1 MRSFVFHHQYA
12 YNVQKLKYGNLWS
25 DRETSILVKTFAFL
39 YKVDLFFYP
48 ILITLSNLH
57 CDNSN
62 LRASL
67 ICVVHYGSFPTRM
80 ALINIS
86 DAFFNLMRC
95 RSYFLVLYVYVGV
108 GRSSERLESAKKV
121 LARDADKDHR
131 GEQGLGHQ
139 EVERTRVQL
148 SPGGNKKV
156 P

>member
-1 MRSFVFHHQYA
+1 
-12 YNVQKLKYGNLWS
+12 
-25 DRETSILVKTFAFL
+25 
-39 YKVDLFFYP
+39 
-48 ILITLSNLH
+48 
-57 CDNSN
+57 
-62 LRASL
+62 
-67 ICVVHYGSFPTRM
+67 M

-95 RSYFLVLYVYVGV
+95 KSYFLLYVYVGV

-131 GEQGLGHQ
+131 GEQGPGHQ
-139 EVERTRVQL
+139 EVGGTRVQL